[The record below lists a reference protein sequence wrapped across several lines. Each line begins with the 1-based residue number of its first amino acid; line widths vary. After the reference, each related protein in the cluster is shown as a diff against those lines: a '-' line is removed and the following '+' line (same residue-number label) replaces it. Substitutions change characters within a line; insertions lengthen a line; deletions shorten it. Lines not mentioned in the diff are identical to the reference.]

1 MNKSV
6 QIGENVVFE
15 IVLHNTGKIA
25 LTNITVVES
34 LFDGLTYVGFVDNTG
49 MWINNGLSWILND
62 TLTPGEY
69 TGFFVTFA
77 TASAGNFTNVVT
89 AGNLTANDTV
99 EVINSTVP
107 DGSNATDVI
116 PTENNVTDVIPPE
129 DSVDVENKAILSKE
143 TGNPILLILLVL
155 LNLVILRRRK

>member
-116 PTENNVTDVIPPE
+116 PPE